1 MQKELPRIGRLAG
14 VGEKLGNSGWQGAG
28 ATGFV
33 TLTEKVLSLRGN

>member
-14 VGEKLGNSGWQGAG
+14 VGEKLGNSDWQGAG

-33 TLTEKVLSLRGN
+33 TLTEKVLSLQGN